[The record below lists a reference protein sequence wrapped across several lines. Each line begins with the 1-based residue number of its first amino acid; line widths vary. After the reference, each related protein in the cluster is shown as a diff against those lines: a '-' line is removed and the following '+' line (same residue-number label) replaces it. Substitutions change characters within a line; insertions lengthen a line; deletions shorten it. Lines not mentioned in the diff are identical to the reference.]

1 MSNTVNADNFN
12 ETMKGYLKRAFKIMK
27 MTEDEQQKVMN
38 GIRWA
43 TSEMTMEEA
52 RNEYN
57 K

>member
-1 MSNTVNADNFN
+1 MGNTVNADNFN

-43 TSEMTMEEA
+43 TSEMTMEDA